1 MFQHIG
7 NFAVRFRWPIILF
20 WATLFLIT
28 VPFAPRVGSHLKEGF
43 GDAQTESREALDILI
58 EDLGATESVIPLAFF
73 SDTLTVDD
81 PRYGLEMKKVLS
93 TFEEMPEVKGVTTF
107 YNSVSSNLVSDDG
120 RTTLALVY
128 MDLEVD
134 EVLDLFPSL
143 NEQVRLA
150 DSSSEELEVWAV
162 GGIAI
167 FSDLNEASERDL
179 RRAEAVSLPL
189 VLVALIIVFGGL
201 VAAGLPVAMG
211 AVSVSISLAGLLLLA
226 QVTDMSIFALNIV
239 SFLGLGVAV
248 DYSLLVV
255 SRFREELARGR
266 GGEGGYP
273 PISSRPAP
281 QRATPQAAGRQQVD
295 EAVLRTIATA
305 GKALLFSGITSVLGL
320 SGLLLFEFMMLRSI
334 GMGGMLVMVVSFL
347 IAITLLPAILSVL
360 GHRVDRLSLVRRRPE
375 TEGSGFWRRLA
386 SWVMAHPFA
395 VSVPLIVFLA
405 LLGTPFLGVKIG
417 APWASILPPD
427 AESRQRGDIL
437 TERMGPGALS
447 PIVVVV
453 QSSQDILSPGSI
465 GALYD
470 FLQPFQE
477 DPRVERVESLVTLSP
492 SLGRADYQALYASRE
507 VWPPQARQMVEE
519 FATGGTTVVR
529 IYSNFLPTADET
541 KALVE
546 EIRATPE
553 IDGIRILVTGE
564 TAALEDAIS
573 VMYSDFPKAVI
584 YVMVAMYL
592 ALLVLFR
599 SVVLPLKAVIMNGM
613 SIFASYGALV
623 FIFQQ
628 GHFQGLLGFQAEG
641 FIEPTVPILLF
652 AIVFGLSMDY
662 EVFLLSRVK
671 EIYDETGDNAASV
684 AQGLERT
691 GRVITSAA
699 MILVLV
705 AASFATADIVVVKA
719 LGLGTAIA
727 VFLDATVVRALLVP
741 ALMRIMGNWN
751 WWSPAFLR
759 RVLPGG

>member
-1 MFQHIG
+1 MFQQIG

-20 WATLFLIT
+20 WATLFIIT
-28 VPFAPRVGSHLKEGF
+28 VPFAPRVGSQLKEGF

-58 EDLGATESVIPLAFF
+58 EELGATESLIPLAFS

-81 PRYGLEMKKVLS
+81 PRYASEMRKVLA
-93 TFEEMPEVKGVTTF
+93 TVEEIPEVEAVTTF

-128 MDLEVD
+128 LDLEVD
-134 EVLDLFPSL
+134 EVLDIFPSL
-143 NEQVRLA
+143 NERVKLA
-150 DSSSEELEVWAV
+150 GSSSEELEVWAV

-189 VLVALIIVFGGL
+189 VLVALLIVFGGL

-211 AVSVSISLAGLLLLA
+211 AISVSTSLAGLLLLA

-266 GGEGGYP
+266 GGEGGYTAGQQGVTP
-273 PISSRPAP
+273 
-281 QRATPQAAGRQQVD
+281 RAAARQQVD
-295 EAVLRTIATA
+295 DAVLRTVATA
-305 GKALLFSGITSVLGL
+305 GKALLFSGITSVLGM

-347 IAITLLPAILSVL
+347 IAMTLLPAILSVL
-360 GHRVDRLSLVRRRPE
+360 GHRVDRLSLVRPRRE
-375 TEGSGFWRRLA
+375 AQGSGFWRRLA
-386 SWVMAHPFA
+386 SWVMRHPFA
-395 VSVPLIVFLA
+395 VSVPLIIFLA

-427 AESRQRGDIL
+427 AESRQRGEVL
-437 TERMGPGALS
+437 SERMGPGALS

-453 QSSQDILSPGSI
+453 QSSEDILTPGNI

-470 FLQPFQE
+470 FLQPIQE
-477 DPRVERVESLVTLSP
+477 DPRVERVESLVTLDP
-492 SLGRADYQALYASRE
+492 SLDRADYQALYASRGI
-507 VWPPQARQMVEE
+507 WPPQVRQLVGE
-519 FATGGTTVVR
+519 FAAGGTTVVR
-529 IYSNFLPTADET
+529 IYSRFSPTADET
-541 KALVE
+541 KELVE
-546 EIRATPE
+546 DIRSAPE

-759 RVLPGG
+759 RILPGGG